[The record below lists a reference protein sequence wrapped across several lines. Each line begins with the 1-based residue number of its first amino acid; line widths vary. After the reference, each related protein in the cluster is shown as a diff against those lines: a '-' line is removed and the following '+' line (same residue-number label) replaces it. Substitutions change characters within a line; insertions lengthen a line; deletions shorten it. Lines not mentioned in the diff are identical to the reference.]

1 VLYGYTI
8 AANRVAGGAAAA
20 WSCWREGGGGL
31 VQVTE
36 KRRKREARVS
46 GILGTVAV
54 GLGLCSALATF
65 LVLAGLTP
73 ILPTHSVVVWA
84 LVSNGILV
92 ALLAGI
98 VVWETWAIVRAR
110 RAGAAA
116 AGLHV
121 RIVSLFSL
129 VAAFPAV
136 LVAVVASI
144 TLERGLDPWFTNS
157 LKALIANTSEIADAY
172 RESQCRNLARETDL
186 MAADLNRALVL
197 YRADRKLFQDFLRS
211 RATFLGFPV
220 AMLVKPDGTI
230 VERVDADENERL
242 PGPSPDDIESANSR
256 DPICLIPQSGNLF
269 RSILRLEWEEETL
282 LYVARPVDPRAV
294 EFPAV
299 AEVGVAYYQALEEKK
314 VTIQV
319 VFALMFALVAL
330 IVLLSAVWFGLSLA
344 NRLVSPIRR
353 LIHATDQVASGN
365 FYVRVPVLRTEGDLG
380 HLSTTFNKMTTELRQ
395 QHDGLVAAN
404 EVIDQRRR
412 FTEAV
417 LAGVSAGVIGT
428 DGEGIVNIVNRSAE
442 ALIGTPAAELI
453 GRPAAEVIPEIADL
467 VTEALESVRRA
478 QAQGRALAQGQVSQG
493 QVSLARGGR
502 DERMLNVRVTSEK
515 DEGEDRGFVIT
526 LDDITGLVSAQR
538 TAAWADVARRI
549 AHEIKNPL
557 TPIQLSAERIRRKY
571 GKVITEDRQV
581 FDQCVETIVR
591 QVDDIKRMVDEFS
604 SFARMPKPAQADEDI
619 VETVRQVL
627 FLMHVGSPDIVF
639 AQELPEA
646 PIVAHFDRRLLSQA
660 LTNIVKNATEAVK
673 AVPEAERGAG
683 RITVAVR
690 READR
695 VVIEV
700 TDNGKGFPRE
710 NRHRLLEPY
719 MTTREGGT
727 GLGLAIVGKILE
739 DHGGGI
745 QLLDAPG
752 GRGGRVV
759 LWLPL
764 QGTAGRQAAPEKVA
778 ASTEPVRPYERVGG
792 ENREPGHER

>member
-1 VLYGYTI
+1 MTD
-8 AANRVAGGAAAA
+8 N
-20 WSCWREGGGGL
+20 
-31 VQVTE
+31 
-36 KRRKREARVS
+36 RRKRGARVS
-46 GILGTVAV
+46 GVVGTIAVVLALASALGT
-54 GLGLCSALATF
+54 F
-65 LVLAGLTP
+65 LILAGLTP

-84 LVSNGILV
+84 LVGNGILV
-92 ALLAGI
+92 ALLTAI

-157 LKALIANTSEIADAY
+157 LKALISNTAEIADAY

-220 AMLVKPDGTI
+220 AMLVEPDGTVI
-230 VERVDADENERL
+230 ERFDADEGEKL
-242 PGPSPDDIESANSR
+242 PGPSHEDIEAANSD
-256 DPICLIPQSGNLF
+256 DPVCLIPQSGNLF
-269 RSILRLEWEEETL
+269 RSILRLAWEEQTI
-282 LYVARPVDPRAV
+282 LYVARHVDPRAV

-299 AEVGVAYYQALEEKK
+299 AEVGVAYYQALEQKK
-314 VTIQV
+314 VTIQI

-365 FYVRVPVLRTEGDLG
+365 FYVRVPVLKTEGDLG

-428 DGEGIVNIVNRSAE
+428 DGEGVINIVNRSAE
-442 ALIGTPAAELI
+442 ALLGTSAAEL
-453 GRPAAEVIPEIADL
+453 GGQPVGEAIPEIADL
-467 VTEALESVRRA
+467 VAEALGSVHRA
-478 QAQGRALAQGQVSQG
+478 QAQGRALAQGQVSL
-493 QVSLARGGR
+493 SRGGR
-502 DERMLNVRVTSEK
+502 ERMLNVRVTSEK
-515 DEGEDRGFVIT
+515 DEGEDRGFVVT
-526 LDDITGLVSAQR
+526 LDDITGLVAAQR

-604 SFARMPKPAQADEDI
+604 SFARMPKPAQTDEDI

-627 FLMHVGSPDIVF
+627 FLMRVGSPDITF
-639 AQELPEA
+639 EEALPEA
-646 PIVAHFDRRLLSQA
+646 PIIAHFDRRLLSQA

-673 AVPEAERGAG
+673 AVPEEERGPG
-683 RITVAVR
+683 RISVGVR
-690 READR
+690 AEAGN

-700 TDNGKGFPRE
+700 IDNGKGFPRE

-745 QLLDAPG
+745 QLLDAPA

-764 QGTAGRQAAPEKVA
+764 DGTASAASAPARPGAPQPPAPDGLTAETPA
-778 ASTEPVRPYERVGG
+778 ASTTAARPYETVGG
-792 ENREPGHER
+792 DNPEPKHER